1 MFLLLCLCHRVCSAV
16 IFVAPLMKEGKASH
30 KSILDSFVDCE
41 VPQSKY
47 AKLDSML
54 TDREIIVEDV
64 DSQMGP
70 NADPEDASVRSN
82 LENFGID
89 AFMLVFTFLL
99 SSFPDLVFFCG
110 LGHNQCLSAMP
121 SRKNDSRKP
130 RKESSRQLLKKKRR

>member
-1 MFLLLCLCHRVCSAV
+1 MVYTEFISSEGLIRDAAKSVLKLDIYEKERPVGIQ
-16 IFVAPLMKEGKASH
+16 IFG
-30 KSILDSFVDCE
+30 
-41 VPQSKY
+41 